1 MRKRETV
8 ARSLVFINFCP
19 PPTLQWTYGQSMRER
34 GVCVH
39 VQRRRGR
46 KGKGWEARVGEG
58 SREREKGGREKVPE
72 NTAVPSFPVVRF
84 SSPGV
89 CLELPQPS
97 PFCCLLSLEAQAG
110 RRGGSSEG
118 HLRGSGLRCWVAF
131 LYSFRSQIM
140 HLWSF
145 PSYLHVKLEKEHV
158 SFLLVPYGL
167 RSHLSDTPEYST
179 TASQRGTTPRMLH
192 L

>member
-1 MRKRETV
+1 MNLW
-8 ARSLVFINFCP
+8 SINE
-19 PPTLQWTYGQSMRER
+19 GER

-39 VQRRRGR
+39 MQRRRGR
-46 KGKGWEARVGEG
+46 KGKGWEAGVGEG

-72 NTAVPSFPVVRF
+72 NTAVPSFPVLRS
-84 SSPGV
+84 SSPGI
-89 CLELPQPS
+89 CLELPHPP
-97 PFCCLLSLEAQAG
+97 PFCCLLAG
-110 RRGGSSEG
+110 RRGGSREG
-118 HLRGSGLRCWVAF
+118 HLRDSGLGCWVAF

-145 PSYLHVKLEKEHV
+145 PSYLHIKLEKEHV
-158 SFLLVPYGL
+158 SFLLVPYGS

-179 TASQRGTTPRMLH
+179 TASQRGTTLRMLH